1 MTPTESRKV
10 WDIERKIARRHRR
23 QHWLKVLNVAGLF
36 LFGGLALWA
45 VWSLLG
51 YLAGAVVL

>member
-1 MTPTESRKV
+1 MTPTELRKV
-10 WDIERKIARRHRR
+10 WDIERTLARRHRR
-23 QHWLKVLNVAGLF
+23 QHWLKVLNTFALLALGA
-36 LFGGLALWA
+36 LALWA